1 MAQSK
6 PAKSPHVEAE
16 KQSNLRD
23 AAAATTVED
32 LESSITAGGQVDD
45 GTLRHDSAIGYNSSR
60 DIIPPDIDA
69 RFIKAEG
76 VKRGLSQRRKFTRNK
91 HNFGKKKKKTPPPF
105 TSENA
110 TLTLKNRYTGLSF
123 LIPTSF

>member
-16 KQSNLRD
+16 KQSNLGD
-23 AAAATTVED
+23 AAVTATAED

-45 GTLRHDSAIGYNSSR
+45 GTLHQDSAIGHNSSR
-60 DIIPPDIDA
+60 DIIPSNIDA

-91 HNFGKKKKKTPPPF
+91 HNFGKKKKKKTPAF
-105 TSENA
+105 YFRECDFN
-110 TLTLKNRYTGLSF
+110 LEE
-123 LIPTSF
+123 